1 MEGDYDKIVS
11 ITMKQITVARTG
23 ARAAKAHPRKSWS
36 EFIIIFLPSMN
47 YLLSKDSEMLYE
59 PNY

>member
-1 MEGDYDKIVS
+1 MS

-36 EFIIIFLPSMN
+36 EFVIIFLPSMN
-47 YLLSKDSEMLYE
+47 YILSKDSEMLYE

>member
-11 ITMKQITVARTG
+11 ITMKQITVTRTG
-23 ARAAKAHPRKSWS
+23 VGAAKAHLRESWS
-36 EFIIIFLPSMN
+36 EFVVIFLPSIN
-47 YLLSKDSEMLYE
+47 YILSKDFQMLYE